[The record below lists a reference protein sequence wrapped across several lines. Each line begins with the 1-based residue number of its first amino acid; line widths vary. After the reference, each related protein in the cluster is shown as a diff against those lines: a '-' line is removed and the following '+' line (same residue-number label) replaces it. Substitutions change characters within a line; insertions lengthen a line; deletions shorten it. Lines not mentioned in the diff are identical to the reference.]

1 MEEKYEKDIIEWLKI
16 MVLDEDLIQVLMDKN
31 NLDSTINIYKK
42 RQEGWKKK
50 L

>member
-16 MVLDEDLIQVLMDKN
+16 MVLDEDLIQVLMDKD